1 METGIPREN
10 HRPVVRIDDPC
21 YTRLYLIHFST
32 GRNRFEVLWYL
43 TPLSTIFQLYRG
55 SSKTLVV
62 TCIDCIYGDVNRNQ
76 AQNKS
81 TVKPVVRGHIWD
93 KENVVF

>member
-1 METGIPREN
+1 VETGIPREN

-62 TCIDCIYGDVNRNQ
+62 KCIDCIYGDVNRNQ

>member
-62 TCIDCIYGDVNRNQ
+62 KRIDYIYGDVNRNR
-76 AQNKS
+76 AQNQS
-81 TVKPVVRGHIWD
+81 TVKPVLRGHLWD
-93 KENVVF
+93 QEKVVF